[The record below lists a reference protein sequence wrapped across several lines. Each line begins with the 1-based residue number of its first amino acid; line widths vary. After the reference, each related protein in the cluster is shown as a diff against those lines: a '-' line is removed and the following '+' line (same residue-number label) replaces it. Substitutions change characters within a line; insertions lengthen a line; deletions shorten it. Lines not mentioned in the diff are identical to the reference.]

1 VASAL
6 AFVNALNQQAY
17 QRQLNARRS
26 EPPPSPS

>member
-1 VASAL
+1 VVVASAL

-26 EPPPSPS
+26 EPPPG